1 MIARSLDV
9 YVLLKLCGDS
19 SGGKTYAQLGQEL
32 GMSASE
38 VHAAVRRGGEAG
50 IVKPDS
56 KRVVREA
63 FLDYLLHGVRYA
75 FPALPRRVVRGMPTG
90 YSAPCLAG
98 EFAELD
104 LPAVWEDAEGSIRG
118 QSVEPLHPSAAEA
131 SKRDEKFYEMLALVD
146 ALRCGRARERS
157 AAAARLKKLISHDS
171 DD

>member
-9 YVLLKLCGDS
+9 YVWLKLCGDS
-19 SGGKTYAQLGQEL
+19 RGKTYAQLGQEL

-38 VHAAVRRGGEAG
+38 AHAAVRRGGEAG
-50 IVKPDS
+50 LVKPES

-75 FPALPRRVVRGMPTG
+75 FPAVPGRVVRGMPTG
-90 YSAPCLAG
+90 YSAPCLVG
-98 EFAELD
+98 EFAEVD
-104 LPAVWEDAEGSIRG
+104 LPVVWEDAEGSARG

-131 SKRDEKFYEMLALVD
+131 SRRDGNLYRVLALVD

-157 AAAARLKKLISHDS
+157 AAASRLKELLVHDS

>member
-9 YVLLKLCGDS
+9 YVWLKLCGN

-38 VHAAVRRGGEAG
+38 VHAAMRRGGEAG
-50 IVKPDS
+50 LVKPES

-63 FLDYLLHGVRYA
+63 FVDYLLHGVRYA
-75 FPALPRRVVRGMPTG
+75 FPAVPGRVVRGMPTG

-98 EFAELD
+98 EFAEVD
-104 LPAVWEDAEGSIRG
+104 LPVVWEDPQGSVRG

-131 SKRDEKFYEMLALVD
+131 SRRDEAFYQVLALVD
-146 ALRCGRARERS
+146 AVRCGRARERS
-157 AAAARLKKLISHDS
+157 AAAARLKKLLLHDS

>member
-9 YVLLKLCGDS
+9 YVWLKLCGDRR
-19 SGGKTYAQLGQEL
+19 GKTYAQLGKEL

-50 IVKPDS
+50 LVKPDP

-63 FLDYLLHGVRYA
+63 FVDYLLHGVRYA
-75 FPALPRRVVRGMPTG
+75 FPAVPGRVVRGMPTG

-98 EFAELD
+98 EFAEVD
-104 LPAVWEDAEGSIRG
+104 LPVVWEDAEGSARG

-131 SKRDEKFYEMLALVD
+131 SRRDENFYRVLALVD
-146 ALRCGRARERS
+146 AVRCGRARERS
-157 AAAARLKKLISHDS
+157 AASERLKKLLLHDS

>member
-9 YVLLKLCGDS
+9 YVWLKLCGG
-19 SGGKTYAQLGQEL
+19 SGDKTYAQLGKEL

-50 IVKPDS
+50 LVKPES

-75 FPALPRRVVRGMPTG
+75 FPAVPGRVVRGMPTG

-98 EFAELD
+98 EFAEVD
-104 LPAVWEDAEGSIRG
+104 LPVVWEDAEGSARG

-131 SKRDEKFYEMLALVD
+131 SRRDENFYRVLALVD
-146 ALRCGRARERS
+146 AVRCGRARERS
-157 AAAARLKKLISHDS
+157 AASERLKKLLLHDS

>member
-9 YVLLKLCGDS
+9 YVWLKLCAN

-38 VHAAVRRGGEAG
+38 VHAAVRRGAEAG
-50 IVKPDS
+50 LVRPES
-56 KRVVREA
+56 KRVVCEA

-75 FPALPRRVVRGMPTG
+75 FPAVPGRVVRGMPTG

-98 EFAELD
+98 EFAEVD
-104 LPAVWEDAEGSIRG
+104 LPVVWEDPEGSVRG
-118 QSVEPLHPSAAEA
+118 QRVEPLHPSAAEA
-131 SKRDEKFYEMLALVD
+131 SKRDEDFYRVLALVD
-146 ALRCGRARERS
+146 AVRCGRARERL
-157 AAAARLKKLISHDS
+157 AAASRLKELLVHDA

>member
-1 MIARSLDV
+1 MIAKSLDV
-9 YVLLKLCGDS
+9 YVWLKLCDG
-19 SGGKTYAQLGQEL
+19 SGNKTYAQLGKEL

-50 IVKPDS
+50 LVKPES

-63 FLDYLLHGVRYA
+63 LVNYLLHGVPFA
-75 FPALPRRVVRGMPTG
+75 FPSVPGRVVRGMPTG

-98 EFAELD
+98 EFTEVD
-104 LPAVWEDAEGSIRG
+104 LPVVWEDAEGSVRG
-118 QSVEPLHPSAAEA
+118 QSVEPLHPSAAAA
-131 SKRDEKFYEMLALVD
+131 SRHDENFYRVLALVD

-157 AAAARLKKLISHDS
+157 AASERLKKLLLHDS

>member
-9 YVLLKLCGDS
+9 YVWLKLCGDS
-19 SGGKTYAQLGQEL
+19 RGKTYAQLGQEL

-50 IVKPDS
+50 LVKPES

-63 FLDYLLHGVRYA
+63 FVDYLLHGVRYA
-75 FPALPRRVVRGMPTG
+75 FPAVPGRVVRGMPTG
-90 YSAPCLAG
+90 YSASCLAG
-98 EFAELD
+98 EFAEVD
-104 LPAVWEDAEGSIRG
+104 LPVVWEDAEGSARG

-131 SKRDEKFYEMLALVD
+131 SRRDENFYRVLALVD

-157 AAAARLKKLISHDS
+157 AAAARLKEILLHDS